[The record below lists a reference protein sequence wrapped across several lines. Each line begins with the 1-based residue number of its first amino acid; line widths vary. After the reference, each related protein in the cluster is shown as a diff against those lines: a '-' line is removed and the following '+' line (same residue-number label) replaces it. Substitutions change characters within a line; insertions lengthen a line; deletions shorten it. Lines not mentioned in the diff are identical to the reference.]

1 MRTKADFAGWVTKND
16 IRCLDGVVIRHDAFR
31 QNDGVQVPI
40 VWQHDYS
47 SPSNVLGYMLL
58 QHRDSGVYGF
68 GYLNDTDH
76 AHDTRTLL
84 KHGDL
89 NAMSIGAR
97 GIKKNGNDVIHG
109 EIYEVSLVLK
119 GANPGAVIEHV
130 MLHSAYGTD
139 EYESDKG
146 IIHTGITQEFLQA
159 DGLDESF
166 DIVSNEEENTTL
178 THKEEQMG
186 RTYDEILDSLSD
198 DDLETLVHGLV
209 KDIAESTEE
218 DDMDEDDSKDDVS
231 AKESGKK
238 ESIKKEDSAK
248 KYEKRQNK
256 EKEDSKKSEMK
267 HSVDETDDETVK
279 HSIFEGEDILKNNNF
294 QGTAN
299 NTVTTEELD
308 RLVHSAI
315 SGSAS
320 TLAGVL
326 RANGILG
333 EESIQ
338 HGLIGMETLFPQPAQ
353 SGGVNVYNPAGLNI
367 DKIMGQFGKSPLPR
381 VKNLFANLTEDE
393 ARARGYIKGNQTL
406 DSIEEVYFRETTPG
420 SIHRRETIDHDDLI
434 DLQDGG
440 FAAVNF
446 IQQVQSSKFKEE
458 IVKAAILS
466 DGRDL
471 TLSTG
476 KRNPEKISER
486 HIRPIIKDDP
496 LFVIRV
502 TASSF
507 ETAADDVIKN
517 ALPAYQG
524 SGKPCLYINPFDL
537 AKLKTLKDKNGRYLY
552 APSMDNNQVPGNANI
567 AAYFMCD
574 EVVEYRAL
582 PQGQF
587 IIGNLADYQF
597 GMSKNGEI
605 ATFDN
610 FDIDFMQHKYL
621 MHARLS
627 GAIVTPKSFIV
638 VTVTDKAAIDEA
650 GLKFDTTGVKSKP
663 TWTVDTDSTTV
674 KGVGAKAAD
683 YDEAVNNADMT
694 EEEQKLGSKE
704 TAPKQKKQRPK
715 E

>member
-1 MRTKADFAGWVTKND
+1 MRKKADFAGWVTKND
-16 IRCLDGVVIRHDAFR
+16 ILCTDGVTIRHDAFR
-31 QNDGVQVPI
+31 QSNGAQVPI

-47 SPSNVLGYMLL
+47 SPSNVLGYMIL
-58 QHRDSGVYGF
+58 QHRDSGVYGY

-76 AHDTRTLL
+76 AQDTRTLL

-97 GIKKNGNDVIHG
+97 GIRKNGNDVIHG

-119 GANPGAVIEHV
+119 GANPGALIEHV
-130 MLHSAYGTD
+130 MIHSAYGTE
-139 EYESDKG
+139 EYESDRG
-146 IIHTGITQEFLQA
+146 IIHTGITQELLHSDDSDEEVEEQKEGRMSRTYEEIIKDLSDEEVDTLVNGVIKDIEA
-159 DGLDESF
+159 AIAEEDEEKDEEDQNKDQKNQNKVEVNGLGDDDHTDGEDES
-166 DIVSNEEENTTL
+166 DGSNT
-178 THKEEQMG
+178 
-186 RTYDEILDSLSD
+186 
-198 DDLETLVHGLV
+198 
-209 KDIAESTEE
+209 KD
-218 DDMDEDDSKDDVS
+218 
-231 AKESGKK
+231 G
-238 ESIKKEDSAK
+238 EDSHA
-248 KYEKRQNK
+248 EGDTNS
-256 EKEDSKKSEMK
+256 EGANSGDSVS
-267 HSVDETDDETVK
+267 
-279 HSIFEGEDILKNNNF
+279 HSIFEGEEILKHNQF
-294 QGTAN
+294 QGTTAKVDN
-299 NTVTTEELD
+299 AKLD
-308 RLVHSAI
+308 TLLQSAI
-315 SGSAS
+315 FGNAS

-333 EESIQ
+333 EDSIQ
-338 HGLIGMETLFPQPAQ
+338 HGLVGMEALFPQPAQ
-353 SGGVNVYNPAGLNI
+353 SGGLTVYNPSGLNI

-440 FAAVNF
+440 FQAVNF
-446 IQQVQSSKFKEE
+446 IKQVQTAKFKEE
-458 IVKAAILS
+458 IVKAAFLS

-502 TASSF
+502 KAASF
-507 ETAADDVIKN
+507 ETAADEVIKN

-582 PQGQF
+582 SQGQF
-587 IIGNLADYQF
+587 VIGNLADYQF

-605 ATFDN
+605 ATFDS
-610 FDIDFMQHKYL
+610 FDLDFMQHKYL

-650 GLKFDTTGVKSKP
+650 GLKFDATGLKTKP
-663 TWTVDTDSTTV
+663 TWTVDTDPTTV
-674 KGVGAKAAD
+674 KGVGAKATD
-683 YDEAVNNADMT
+683 YDESVNNADMT
-694 EEEQKLGSKE
+694 EDEKKLGSVE
-704 TAPKQKKQRPK
+704 TTPKSKKPYPK